1 MPAKAPVFVTGA
13 SGFIARHIVLR
24 LLRAGHA
31 VRGSV
36 RSGAKAADVRETMQ
50 RELGEALDADRLSFV
65 TLDLTSDDGW
75 ADALSGAGALIHTA
89 SPFVLNMP
97 RNEDDLIRPAVDGT
111 RRALGA
117 AQAAGVSRV
126 VLTSSVVAVVYRNPM
141 PDRALM
147 TEADWSDPQSP
158 ACHAYA
164 RSKTLAERAAW
175 DFVRDHPEIA
185 LTVINPGFVMG
196 PPLDDDF
203 AASMDFV
210 KRVLGGKD
218 PFVPRLKVD
227 IVDVRDIAEMHV
239 AALSRPETVGERL
252 IGVSGQMW
260 LSQFAECLHDACPG
274 RRMARREAPDWVFRI
289 LGLFDRSIAGS
300 VPALGK
306 DVGSS
311 GDKAREMLG
320 MEFIPADRAV
330 RDAAAFLIAR
340 GHVT

>member
-1 MPAKAPVFVTGA
+1 MPATAPVFVTGA

-24 LLRAGHA
+24 LLRDGHA

-36 RSGAKAADVRETMQ
+36 RSGAKAEHVRATMQ
-50 RELGEALDADRLSFV
+50 KELGETLGEDRLSFV

-75 ADALSGAGALIHTA
+75 TDALSGTSALIHTA
-89 SPFVLNMP
+89 SPFVLAMP
-97 RNEDDLIRPAVDGT
+97 KDEDDLIRPAVDGT

-117 AQAAGVSRV
+117 ARSAGVGRV

-147 TEADWSDPQSP
+147 TEADWSDPESP

-164 RSKTLAERAAW
+164 KSKTLAERAAW

-203 AASMDFV
+203 ATSMDFV
-210 KRVLGGKD
+210 KRVLRGKD

-252 IGVSGQMW
+252 IGVSDQMW
-260 LSQFAECLHDACPG
+260 LRQFADCLRAAHPD
-274 RRMARREAPDWVFRI
+274 RRIARREAPDWVFRM
-289 LGLFDRSIAGS
+289 LGLFDRSIGDS

-311 GDKAREMLG
+311 GRKAREMLG
-320 MEFIPADRAV
+320 MEFIPADQAV
-330 RDAAAFLIAR
+330 RDAAAFLIER